1 MAQISTRK
9 DLNEEL
15 ESFITDKSL
24 IDGCRLRS
32 IIKILMLTLTT
43 FSFVALSVFV
53 YHINSNLMIISFLLL
68 LVSQRHFQT
77 HVHDSAHLFISANR
91 KINDIV
97 SNFLYAG
104 FIGMTVENYRQIHQN
119 HHKYNG
125 SEDDPEY
132 FSYEDVRQYGGLTG
146 LCLSYAL
153 GFEGFKLIKKY
164 YIKQEG
170 KDKKNKNFIHIIFC
184 QLVLFLF
191 FVGLDVYFFYLVWLY
206 LALSLSPLL
215 SRLRFLVEHPG
226 KNNTTKT
233 STSTL
238 FEKIFFAPHGFNYH
252 YEHHMFPLVP
262 PYNLR
267 RIHNHIKA
275 NNFFNDNPKN
285 LNTFFLKA
293 LFTKNK
299 KNNEI

>member
-1 MAQISTRK
+1 MTTINTRK
-9 DLNEEL
+9 HLDEEL
-15 ESFITDKSL
+15 KNFITDNNL
-24 IDGCRLRS
+24 IDNCRSRS
-32 IIKILMLTLTT
+32 IIKILILSLTT
-43 FSFVALSVFV
+43 FSFIPLSIFI
-53 YHINSNLMIISFLLL
+53 YYINSNLIIVSFLLL
-68 LVSQRHFQT
+68 LISQRHLQT
-77 HVHDSAHLFISANR
+77 HVHDSAHLFISDNR
-91 KINDIV
+91 KINDLI

-132 FSYEDVRQYGGLTG
+132 FSYEDVKKYGGFTA
-146 LCLSYAL
+146 LCFSYAL
-153 GFEGFKLIKKY
+153 GLEAFKLIKKY
-164 YIKQEG
+164 YVKQEE
-170 KDKKNKNFIHIIFC
+170 KSQTNKNYLHIIIC
-184 QLVLFLF
+184 QSVLFLF
-191 FVGLDVYFFYLVWLY
+191 FISFEVYFFYFAWLY

-238 FEKIFFAPHGFNYH
+238 LEKIFFAPHSFNYH

-262 PYNLR
+262 PYNLKK
-267 RIHNHIKA
+267 IHSHIKT
-275 NNFFNDNPKN
+275 NNFFKENPKN
-285 LNTFFLKA
+285 LNTFFIKA
-293 LFTKNK
+293 LFTKSK

>member
-1 MAQISTRK
+1 MTQITTRK

-15 ESFITDKSL
+15 KSFITDKSL
-24 IDGCRLRS
+24 INNCRPRS
-32 IIKILMLTLTT
+32 IIKILILSLTT
-43 FSFVALSVFV
+43 YSFIPLSIFL
-53 YHINSNLMIISFLLL
+53 YHINSNLIIVSFLLL

-77 HVHDSAHLFISANR
+77 HVHDSAHLFISGNR
-91 KINDIV
+91 KVNDLV

-104 FIGMTVENYRQIHQN
+104 FIGMTVESYRQIHQN

-132 FSYEDVRQYGGLTG
+132 FSFEDVKKYGGLTG

-153 GFEGFKLIKKY
+153 GLEAFKLIKKY
-164 YIKQEG
+164 YVKQEG
-170 KDKKNKNFIHIIFC
+170 KDKEDKNFIHIIFC
-184 QLVLFLF
+184 QLILFLF
-191 FVGLDVYFFYLVWLY
+191 FISFDAYFFYFAWLY

-238 FEKIFFAPHGFNYH
+238 FEKIFFAPHNFNYH

-262 PYNLR
+262 PYNLS
-267 RIHNHIKA
+267 RIHNHIRA
-275 NNFFNDNPKN
+275 NNFFEENPKN

-293 LFTKNK
+293 LYTKIK
-299 KNNEI
+299 KKS